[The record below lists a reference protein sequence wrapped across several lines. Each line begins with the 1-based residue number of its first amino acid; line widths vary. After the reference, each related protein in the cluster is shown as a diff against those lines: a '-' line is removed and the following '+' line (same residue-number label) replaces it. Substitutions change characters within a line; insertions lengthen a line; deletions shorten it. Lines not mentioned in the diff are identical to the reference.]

1 MKKEL
6 IIEEFFKSQGPLSEV
21 IDNFHERED
30 QVKMAKLVNEAIE
43 AKDSLIVEA
52 GTGIGK
58 TFSYLLPALINGGKI
73 VISTATK
80 NLQDQLF
87 FKDIPTIRD
96 ALKIPIDI
104 NILKGRSNYICQ
116 LRMENALLE
125 GQFLNKE
132 DAKFIHEIKKISDH
146 SEVGEVA
153 EFNNIPETSTI
164 WPFVTS
170 TKDNC
175 LGQEC
180 EFFKSCFV
188 VKARKKAIASEV
200 VIVNHHLFFADF
212 VLKDAELSEIL
223 PKADTVIFDE
233 AHQIPQ
239 IAPIFL
245 GLNISSNQIL
255 YLVQDINQILLKKV
269 NDKEELIELSKLI
282 TDSIY
287 SVNDYFD
294 KRNYRVGIEKIERLD
309 FFKDKINELVK
320 HLDKFYTFFDNY
332 DDQDTEFKNLRERTE
347 EVIDKL
353 KKWINDQDQ
362 NYVHWIDIFF
372 KSIQFNITPISI
384 ANSFREFQE
393 KNEASWIFTSAT
405 LAANSSFDHFQSVMG
420 LENAKTKLLK
430 SPFNYS
436 KNAYLYV
443 PEEMPETTSR
453 LFNTHLVAKIY
464 PLIIAAKGR
473 TFILSTSIKSMNEIT
488 SLLKDE
494 FEKNDIDYPI
504 LTQGEKSKIKLLE
517 QFKHHGNAILIGSL
531 SFWEG
536 VDVRGKELSL
546 VIIDKLP
553 FQSPGDPIFES
564 KINLLSSKGIN
575 AFLEFQLPK
584 AIISLKQGAGRLI
597 RDEEDKGVLMICDQR
612 IISKPYGKSFWQS
625 LPSFKRTRN
634 QEDVMQF
641 LNHL

>member
-6 IIEEFFKSQGPLSEV
+6 TIEEFFKNPGPLSEI

-30 QVKMAKLVNEAIE
+30 QLKMAKIVNEAIE
-43 AKDSLIVEA
+43 EKDSLIIEA
-52 GTGIGK
+52 GTGVGK
-58 TFSYLLPALINGGKI
+58 TFSYLVPALMNGGKV

-87 FKDIPTIRD
+87 LKDIPTIRN
-96 ALKIPIDI
+96 ALKIPVEI

-132 DAKFIHEIKKISDH
+132 DAKYIHEIKKIADH
-146 SEVGEVA
+146 SEVGEIS
-153 EFNNIPETSTI
+153 EFNTIPETSTI

-175 LGQEC
+175 LGQDC

-188 VKARKKAIASEV
+188 VKARKKAIASEI

-212 VLKDAELSEIL
+212 VLKDADLSEIL

-245 GLNISSNQIL
+245 GENISTNQIL
-255 YLVQDINQILLKKV
+255 YLVQDANQILLKHLK
-269 NDKEELIELSKLI
+269 DKEKLIELSRLI
-282 TDSIY
+282 NDSTNSIN
-287 SVNDYFD
+287 VYFD
-294 KRNYRVGIEKIERLD
+294 KRNYRVGIEKIEKLD
-309 FFKDKINELVK
+309 FFKDKINNLID
-320 HLDKFYTFFDNY
+320 HLDKFCRFFDKY
-332 DDQDTEFKNLRERTE
+332 SEQDTEFKNLKERTE
-347 EVIDKL
+347 EIINKL
-353 KKWINDQDQ
+353 KKWINYEDQS
-362 NYVHWIDIFF
+362 YVHWADIFF
-372 KSIQFNITPISI
+372 KSVQFNVTPISI
-384 ANSFREFQE
+384 ADSFREFQE
-393 KNEASWIFTSAT
+393 KNKASWIFTSAT
-405 LAANSSFDHFQSVMG
+405 LAANASFDHFQSLMG
-420 LENAKTKLLK
+420 LENAKTELLK

-443 PEEMPETTSR
+443 PEDMPDVSSR
-453 LFNTHLVAKIY
+453 LFNNHLVGKIY
-464 PLIIAAKGR
+464 PIILAAQGR
-473 TFILSTSIKSMNEIT
+473 TFILSTSIKSMNEIK
-488 SLLKDE
+488 SLLKDK
-494 FEKNDIDYPI
+494 FEKNNINYPI
-504 LTQGEKSKIKLLE
+504 LTQGESSKIKLLE
-517 QFKHHGNAILIGSL
+517 QFKYHGNAILIGSL

-564 KINLLSSKGIN
+564 KINLLSAQGIN
-575 AFLEFQLPK
+575 AFMTFQLPK

-597 RDEEDKGVLMICDQR
+597 RDEEDKGVLMICDSR
-612 IISKPYGKSFWQS
+612 IISKPYGRSFWQS

-634 QEDVMQF
+634 QEDVIDF

>member
-6 IIEEFFKSQGPLSEV
+6 TIEEFFKNPGPLSEI

-30 QVKMAKLVNEAIE
+30 QLKMAKIVNEAIE
-43 AKDSLIVEA
+43 EKDSLIIEA
-52 GTGIGK
+52 GTGVGK
-58 TFSYLLPALINGGKI
+58 TFSYLVPALMNGGKV

-87 FKDIPTIRD
+87 LKDIPTIRN
-96 ALKIPIDI
+96 ALKIPVEI

-132 DAKFIHEIKKISDH
+132 DAKYIHEIKKIADH
-146 SEVGEVA
+146 SEVGEIS
-153 EFNNIPETSTI
+153 EFNTIPETSTI

-175 LGQEC
+175 LGQDC

-188 VKARKKAIASEV
+188 VKARKKAIASEI

-212 VLKDAELSEIL
+212 VLKDADLSEIL

-245 GLNISSNQIL
+245 GENISTNQIL
-255 YLVQDINQILLKKV
+255 YLVQDANQILLKHLK
-269 NDKEELIELSKLI
+269 DKEKLIELSRLI
-282 TDSIY
+282 NDSTNSIN
-287 SVNDYFD
+287 VYFD
-294 KRNYRVGIEKIERLD
+294 KRNYRVGIEKIEKLD
-309 FFKDKINELVK
+309 FFKDKINNLID
-320 HLDKFYTFFDNY
+320 HLDKFCRFFDKY
-332 DDQDTEFKNLRERTE
+332 SEQDTEFKNLKERTE
-347 EVIDKL
+347 EIINKL
-353 KKWINDQDQ
+353 KKWINYEDQS
-362 NYVHWIDIFF
+362 YVHWADIFF
-372 KSIQFNITPISI
+372 KSVQFNVTPISI
-384 ANSFREFQE
+384 ADSFREFQE
-393 KNEASWIFTSAT
+393 KNKASWIFTSAT
-405 LAANSSFDHFQSVMG
+405 LAANASFDHFQSLMG
-420 LENAKTKLLK
+420 LENAKTELLK

-443 PEEMPETTSR
+443 PEDMPDVSSR
-453 LFNTHLVAKIY
+453 LFNNHLVGKIY
-464 PLIIAAKGR
+464 PIILAGQGR
-473 TFILSTSIKSMNEIT
+473 TFILSTSIKSMNEIK
-488 SLLKDE
+488 SLLKDK
-494 FEKNDIDYPI
+494 FEKNNINYPI
-504 LTQGEKSKIKLLE
+504 LTQGESSKIKLLE
-517 QFKHHGNAILIGSL
+517 QFKYHGNAILIGSL

-564 KINLLSSKGIN
+564 KINLLSAQGIN
-575 AFLEFQLPK
+575 AFMTFQLPK

-597 RDEEDKGVLMICDQR
+597 RDEEDKGVLMICDSR
-612 IISKPYGKSFWQS
+612 IISKPYGRSFWQS

-634 QEDVMQF
+634 QEDVIDF